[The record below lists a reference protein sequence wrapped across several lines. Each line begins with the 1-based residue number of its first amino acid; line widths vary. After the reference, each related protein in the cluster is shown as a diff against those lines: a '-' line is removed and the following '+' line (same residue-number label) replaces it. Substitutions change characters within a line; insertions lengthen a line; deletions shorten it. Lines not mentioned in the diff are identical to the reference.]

1 VQTGAIDL
9 PHPAPSA
16 AGQIRTLVL
25 HRASVRD
32 GLPTSRAPPNLP
44 AGLLLPLM
52 RTPHHCPATA
62 AVAAL
67 VAMVSVSAGG
77 AAQAQCRALMPIGG
91 SGVPTVEKRISPDR
105 LVGRTNWNTDFA
117 VDRDFRS
124 YRVNF
129 QSVSTGRGTFPLAVF
144 LRFTDGSH
152 LQVVNQN
159 LTLDPQQQRRLG
171 PFPAVAGKRTNKVNV
186 RVGSS
191 TMPGSTGFSYR
202 VSVEGCN

>member
-1 VQTGAIDL
+1 MPV
-9 PHPAPSA
+9 
-16 AGQIRTLVL
+16 
-25 HRASVRD
+25 
-32 GLPTSRAPPNLP
+32 GLPLR
-44 AGLLLPLM
+44 
-52 RTPHHCPATA
+52 RVTA
-62 AVAAL
+62 LQFSSGSAVGHVL
-67 VAMVSVSAGG
+67 VATVVLSAGG

-91 SGVPTVEKRISPDR
+91 GGVPSVEKRISPDR

-117 VDRDFRS
+117 VDRAFSS
-124 YRVNF
+124 YRLNI

-159 LTLDPQQQRRLG
+159 LTLDPQQQRRFG
-171 PFPAVAGKRTNKVNV
+171 PFPAVPGKRTSMVNV

-191 TMPGSTGFSYR
+191 AMPGSTGFSYR